1 MKPLA
6 IALTA
11 IAVGFPA
18 VTLAGPTFSMNQPQ
32 EQYPDEAPP
41 LTSGGPY
48 EALLKQVQEKL
59 NARGFYSGPA
69 NGAFTTKTQAA
80 LAQFQMANVLPASGA
95 LDEATLAELGVE
107 RGAASAPENV
117 AGEQKPSEG
126 QSAEQKPGEEKPAG
140 QKPAEEQKL
149 SERPG

>member
-6 IALTA
+6 IVLTA
-11 IAVGFPA
+11 IAVGLPA
-18 VTLAGPTFSMNQPQ
+18 TALAGPTFSTNHPQ

-41 LTSGGPY
+41 LTAGGPY

-59 NARGFYSGPA
+59 NARGFYAGPA

-80 LAQFQMANVLPASGA
+80 LAQFQMANLIPASGA
-95 LDEATLAELGVE
+95 LDDATLAELGVQ
-107 RGAASAPENV
+107 RGAVSAPENV
-117 AGEQKPSEG
+117 AGEEKPSEV
-126 QSAEQKPGEEKPAG
+126 KPG
-140 QKPAEEQKL
+140 EEQKL